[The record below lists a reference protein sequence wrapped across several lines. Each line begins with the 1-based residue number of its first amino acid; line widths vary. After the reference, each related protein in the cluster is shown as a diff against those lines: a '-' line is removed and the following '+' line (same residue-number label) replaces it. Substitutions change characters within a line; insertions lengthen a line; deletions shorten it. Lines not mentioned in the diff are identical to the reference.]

1 MNAPNANSVPSRAR
15 WRRNAA
21 LAGVALLAVAAG
33 IWWWTRD
40 GAGDA
45 ASYQTE
51 LVDRGPIDVA
61 VTATGAVNPVTT
73 VTVGSYVSGPILA
86 IYADFNSPVTT
97 GQLVAK
103 IDPRPYEVKV
113 LQTRAQLANAKAKVD
128 KSRADLALK
137 QLGFERN
144 QKLRARNL
152 TAENDLDTARSDYA
166 QARAQLALDESTVK
180 QMEAELAEAELTLG
194 YTNIT
199 SPVDG
204 VVVSRS
210 VDVGQTVAAS
220 FQTPELFKIAQDLTK
235 MQVMANVSESDIGG
249 VHEGQ
254 QATFTVDAY
263 PGRSFEGSVV
273 QVRNSPITVQNVVTY
288 NVMIEVAN
296 PDLALKPGMTAT
308 VSVSTAHRDDV
319 VRVPLRALRFKPED
333 AEAGAAAGVPP
344 NSPVGSALYVEK
356 PKAGLARIEVK
367 TGLRD
372 ERHAELLEGDV
383 APGTA
388 VVVALTRKDDTSK
401 APAASPFTPQRRR

>member
-1 MNAPNANSVPSRAR
+1 MNAPTAKSVPARAITAR
-15 WRRNAA
+15 QAA
-21 LAGVALLAVAAG
+21 IAGAALLAVVAG
-33 IWWWTRD
+33 IWWWTREAN
-40 GAGDA
+40 GEAR
-45 ASYQTE
+45 SYQTDV
-51 LVDRGPIDVA
+51 VDHGPIDVV

-113 LQTRAQLANAKAKVD
+113 LQTQAQLGNAKAQVE

-137 QLGFERN
+137 KLGFERN

-166 QARAQLALDESTVK
+166 QARAQLALDESSVK
-180 QMEAELAEAELTLG
+180 QMEAQLAEAQLTLG
-194 YTNIT
+194 YTDIT

-235 MQVMANVSESDIGG
+235 MQVQANVSESDIGG

-254 QATFTVDAY
+254 VATFTVDAY
-263 PGRSFEGSVV
+263 PGRVFEGKVV

-288 NVMIEVAN
+288 NIVVGVEN
-296 PDLALKPGMTAT
+296 RDLALLPGMTANVRIVT
-308 VSVSTAHRDDV
+308 DRRTAALS
-319 VRVPLRALRFKPED
+319 VPLQAIRFEPEAD
-333 AEAGAAAGVPP
+333 GASDGHGSGSEKRVWVMRDGKLVAVPVQIGIDDG
-344 NSPVGSALYVEK
+344 NSVE
-356 PKAGLARIEVK
+356 V
-367 TGLRD
+367 TS
-372 ERHAELLEGDV
+372 AEL
-383 APGTA
+383 APGDA
-388 VVVALTRKDDTSK
+388 VVVDRAGTNRSN
-401 APAASPFTPQRRR
+401 AAARRSPFAF